1 MGELNVRQDFSPE
14 DLRTFV
20 KYLLRDLAAMEEMLR
35 RGIFETDVRRIGAE
49 QELFLVDK
57 LRRPAPKATEILA
70 TSKNPLLTPELARFN
85 LEFNTDPLV
94 FEGDCLTRMDAALM
108 QNFLDCKQEAALH
121 DTDALMIGILP
132 TLTKTD
138 LTLDNMM
145 PIARYFA
152 LNETLTQ
159 MRGGDYEFRIKGT
172 DELLIRHDS
181 MMVEACNTSFQ
192 VHLQVDPNDFAAMY
206 NVAQAV
212 AAPVLAAATNSPLL
226 FGKRLWRETRIA
238 LFEQSLDTRQ
248 PGHPDRFA
256 SPRVS
261 FGTAWVKKEVLEIFR
276 EDISRFR
283 VLLGTQ
289 VKEDPFEA
297 MREGRAPLLQAL
309 RLHNGTIYRW
319 NRPCYGISEGRPHL
333 RIECRILPAG
343 PTIVDEVANAAFWL
357 GLMTGFRA
365 EIGDPSKVMDFD
377 DAKSNLVAAARL
389 GLGAQFAWID
399 HEFVPAQDL
408 IVKRLLPMARKGLAL
423 SGVAQPDIEK
433 YLGIIEERVVS
444 GRTGSQW
451 MLSSFQTMKEA
462 AGTRSER
469 LTALV
474 SATIKNQTEGKPVHT
489 WPLATVTE
497 GGGWKQHYQRV
508 EQYMATD
515 LFTVNKDEVVDLVA
529 SLMDWRHIRH
539 VPVEDSQHRLVGLVS
554 HRSLVRLLA
563 RGWFAGQN
571 RPIAVGEIMETNPV
585 TVSPETSTVECIRL
599 MRTHKISCLP
609 VVRDGRLCGMV
620 TERDLVQLAAPL
632 LEQALSE

>member
-1 MGELNVRQDFSPE
+1 MGELNVKQEFTPE

-20 KYLLRDLAAMEEMLR
+20 KYLLRDLAALEEMLR
-35 RGIFETDVRRIGAE
+35 RGDFETDVRRIGAE

-57 LRRPAPKATEILA
+57 FRRPASKATDILKDN
-70 TSKNPLLTPELARFN
+70 TDPYITPELARFN
-85 LEFNTDPLV
+85 LEFNSDPL
-94 FEGDCLTRMDAALM
+94 FFREDCLTKMETQLTATLKTARDAA
-108 QNFLDCKQEAALH
+108 KRH
-121 DTDALMIGILP
+121 DTDLVMIGILP
-132 TLTKTD
+132 TLRQTD

-145 PIARYFA
+145 PVPRYFA
-152 LNETLTQ
+152 LNDTLTR

-172 DELLIRHDS
+172 DELLLRHDS

-256 SPRVS
+256 SARVS
-261 FGTAWVKKEVLEIFR
+261 FGTSWVKKEVVEIFQ
-276 EDISRFR
+276 EDIARFR
-283 VLLGTQ
+283 VLLGTV

-297 MREGRAPLLQAL
+297 MRDGRAPLLQAL

-319 NRPCYGISEGRPHL
+319 NRPCYGISDGKPHL

-357 GLMTGFRA
+357 GLMLGFRK
-365 EIGDPSKVMDFD
+365 EIGDPSRVMDFD

-389 GLGAQFAWID
+389 GLGAQFNWIGG
-399 HEFVPAQDL
+399 EIVPAQDL
-408 IVKRLLPMARKGLAL
+408 IVRKLLPMARAGLEIAK
-423 SGVAQPDIEK
+423 VTKTDIDK
-433 YLGIIEERVVS
+433 YLGIIEERVVT

-451 MLSSFQTMKEA
+451 LLSSFQSMKDA
-462 AGTRSER
+462 GGTRSER
-469 LTALV
+469 MTALV
-474 SATIKNQTEGKPVHT
+474 QATIRNQATGEPVHT
-489 WPLATVTE
+489 WPLAE
-497 GGGWKQHYQRV
+497 RADGGGWKQHYQRV

-529 SLMDWRHIRH
+529 SLMDWKHIRH

-563 RGWFAGQN
+563 RGWYAGQN

-585 TVSPETSTVECIRL
+585 TVTPESTTLEAIRL
-599 MRTHKISCLP
+599 MRTHKISSLP
-609 VVRDGRLCGMV
+609 VVRDGRLVGMV
-620 TERDLVQLAAPL
+620 TERDLVQIAAPL